1 MLSSAAHVRKV
12 QTVKVVEA
20 INNRRA
26 VRSFTAAS
34 VDPAV
39 LRSLVD
45 AAVLAPSAI
54 NLQPWRFAVAR
65 RRETLHKIAAE
76 AKDHLLSQI
85 QPGSPL
91 LRFRGMLEDPAYEIL
106 YGAPALICDLRH
118 VSRATGSRGLCPGCS
133 EPDGTCTRAWH
144 LLHRLGT
151 TLAEASARHSGPLRS
166 NCSDHRG
173 STGDNSALAGA
184 APTESRLAPPAEF
197 PHFSQCV
204 P

>member
-85 QPGSPL
+85 QPGSPF

-118 VSRATGSRGLCPGCS
+118 VSRATGRRGLCPGRS
-133 EPDGTCTRAWH
+133 EPDSTCTRAWH

-151 TLAEASARHSGPLRS
+151 TLAERGGGQASARHSGPLRS

-184 APTESRLAPPAEF
+184 APTESLLAR
-197 PHFSQCV
+197 CLG
-204 P
+204 